1 MNGFNFLDI
10 LFLLIICLFMLRG
23 LWHGLIKEVGTIA
36 ALVVGLLCAYL
47 FFQPVAAL
55 FIGWGLKVAA
65 PVLAFAAV
73 FAVTYLVISLIAH
86 FLQDVI
92 ERIQLGSLNRIFGM
106 FLGFLEGFIIVYIL
120 LTLITLQPLQLPKDL
135 LNASLSKNIIDN
147 NLYSLTAYL
156 DEVYARLLETVS
168 RATEEIPDN
177 V

>member
-10 LFLLIICLFMLRG
+10 IFLLIICVFMLRG
-23 LWHGLIKEVGTIA
+23 FWHGLIKEVGTIA
-36 ALVVGLLCAYL
+36 ALVIGLLCAYL

-65 PVLAFAAV
+65 PVLAFVAV
-73 FAVTYLVISLIAH
+73 FAVTYLLISLIAH

-135 LNASLSKNIIDN
+135 LNESLSRNIIDN

-168 RATEEIPDN
+168 RAAEGTAAD

>member
-1 MNGFNFLDI
+1 MTGFNFLDI
-10 LFLLIICLFMLRG
+10 IFLLIVCVFMLRG

-36 ALVVGLLCAYL
+36 ALVIGLLCAYL

-55 FIGWGLKVAA
+55 FIGWGLKFAA
-65 PVLAFAAV
+65 PVLAFIAV
-73 FAVTYLVISLIAH
+73 FAVTYLLITLIAY

-106 FLGFLEGFIIVYIL
+106 MLGFLEGFIIVYIL
-120 LTLITLQPLQLPKDL
+120 LTLITLQPLQAPKDF
-135 LNASLSKNIIDN
+135 LNQSFSKYIIDN

-168 RATEEIPDN
+168 RAAEGAAAD